1 MEARASF
8 PQISAIC
15 ATVFYMVEPMP
26 ATPQIVT
33 MGCRSTSRGEKW
45 EWHTHPYDELCLVAE
60 DSCTIGHD
68 GRRLRVEPNTL
79 YLHRRGELHGFWN
92 NPNESPDLWIIH
104 FAVSDAFFS
113 LLQDMTG
120 PDSQK
125 RVWKMTP
132 SQIREFRG
140 LFVNMTLE
148 AARPGPDSAILS
160 SAWLQLL
167 LGALHRWR
175 QPHESQR
182 LIAHETDPELL
193 DLWKTI
199 NDMVSVPFAEMDRLP
214 ELVPNYDSLRHR
226 FRRVF
231 GLSPRAMMLALRM
244 QRAQH
249 LLLEGRKSIK
259 EVATSV
265 GYWRQHE
272 FARAFRKAYGVS
284 PREWRSRPRINV
296 DRNHLSD

>member
-1 MEARASF
+1 M
-8 PQISAIC
+8 SAP
-15 ATVFYMVEPMP
+15 FP

-33 MGCRSTSRGEKW
+33 MGCRSTVRGENW

-68 GRRLRVEPNTL
+68 GRRVRVEPNTL

-104 FAVSDAFFS
+104 FAVSDDFFA
-113 LLQDMTG
+113 LFPEMTDA
-120 PDSQK
+120 DSHL
-125 RVWKMTP
+125 RVWRMAP
-132 SQIREFRG
+132 NQIREFRG

-148 AARPGPDSAILS
+148 AANPGRDASVLS

-167 LGALHRWR
+167 LGALHRWK
-175 QPHESQR
+175 QPSEADR
-182 LIAHETDPELL
+182 LVAHETDPELL
-193 DLWKTI
+193 ELWKTI
-199 NDMVSVPFAEMDRLP
+199 NDLVSVPFAEMDRLP
-214 ELVPNYDSLRHR
+214 DLVENYDSLRHR

-249 LLLEGRKSIK
+249 LLLEGRKSIQ
-259 EVATSV
+259 EVAASV

-272 FARAFRKAYGVS
+272 FSRAFRKAYGLS

-296 DRNHLSD
+296 DRNRASN